1 MTTIGLRSLLG
12 SMPALLGYLR
22 YRRVQKRFL
31 KFSPEPYRAERV
43 YCLGSGPSLD
53 MFDLA
58 TIRDSTVLLLN
69 GAIDVHPHLSA
80 QNRFLW
86 VCQDESAL
94 LSTYPR
100 VPRQLPKLI
109 SVHRFE
115 KASKVLQM
123 LSFDDYFLVPKA
135 TFRPKYPTM
144 GEPRTGRLYLRP
156 KLAGYGGC
164 PMVMRSID
172 EGFIYPA
179 SVMLFAISV
188 AAMLAEREI
197 HLVGFD
203 MGVGPADNAN
213 GYSALVRD
221 ARTTGPDRYPQAVIE
236 AYLSALKDHAA
247 SQGVEIYNHSP
258 FSPER
263 ILNRVR

>member
-1 MTTIGLRSLLG
+1 
-12 SMPALLGYLR
+12 
-22 YRRVQKRFL
+22 
-31 KFSPEPYRAERV
+31 
-43 YCLGSGPSLD
+43 
-53 MFDLA
+53 MFDLSA
-58 TIRDSTVLLLN
+58 IRDSTVLLLN

-80 QNRFLW
+80 RNRFLW

-94 LSTYPR
+94 LSTYQR

-115 KASKVLQM
+115 KASKVLKM

-156 KLAGYGGC
+156 KLAGYASC

-188 AAMLAEREI
+188 ATMLAEREI
-197 HLVGFD
+197 HLIGFD
-203 MGVGPADNAN
+203 MGAGPVDNAN
-213 GYSALVRD
+213 GYSAFVSDTRK
-221 ARTTGPDRYPQAVIE
+221 TGPDRYPQAVIE
-236 AYLSALKDHAA
+236 AYLLALKEHAT
-247 SQGVEIYNHSP
+247 SRNIEIYNHSP

-263 ILNRVR
+263 ILKRAR